1 MAGDPQSPTPGKS
14 FPVVIVGAG
23 PIGLALAGDLG
34 WRGIPSLLI
43 ERTDGQIFQ
52 PKMDMVGIRTMEFC
66 RRWGIV
72 DWVEQAGYN
81 RAYSQDYAWVSQL
94 HGGYEFGREEF
105 PSVQDEPKPAQSPQ
119 KRERCPQNFFDP
131 VLRRFALST
140 GQSQILYR
148 HEYLGHEDLGDKVV
162 VRLRNLETQEEFSV
176 EAGYL
181 VGSDGGASPVR
192 HALGIEIEGQ
202 PTLTYTTNAIIR
214 CDGLEELHDKK
225 PGYRYIF
232 IGPEGTY
239 ATIVAING
247 RDQWRFSIVGD
258 GEMRTLGE
266 VEVRRIFER
275 AVGRSDFD
283 YEILSILPWIRRQLV
298 AKSYGHGRVVIAGD
312 AAHLTSPTGGFG
324 MNMGVQDSVDLGWKL
339 AALIKGW
346 GGPELL
352 RSYEIERRPVAIRNV
367 TEATNN
373 LKLMLTPR
381 EYLNQQVFED
391 GPEGDAARKE
401 FGDAYTRMMKR
412 EWFTIGIHLGY
423 RYEGSPIIYPDGTA
437 EPEDTVSTYEQTAR
451 PGHRA
456 PHVWLEDG
464 SSTLDLFGHGFVL
477 CRFDPAADADP
488 LLAAAA
494 EAGMPM
500 MLRDIDNA
508 EARDLYGKTLVLVRP
523 DGHVAWRGDAAGDAR
538 SVIDVV
544 RGAVS
549 SQAISGTLQ
558 GAAE

>member
-1 MAGDPQSPTPGKS
+1 MAEHPQAATPARS
-14 FPVVIVGAG
+14 VPVVIIGAG

-34 WRGIPSLLI
+34 WRGIPSLLV

-72 DWVEQAGYN
+72 DWVEKAGYN

-94 HGGYEFGREEF
+94 NGGYEFGREEF
-105 PSVQDEPKPAQSPQ
+105 PSVQDEPKPPQSPQ

-131 VLRRFALST
+131 VLRRFA
-140 GQSQILYR
+140 QSSDACEILYR
-148 HEYLGHEDLGDKVV
+148 HEYLGHEDLGDRVI
-162 VRLRNLETQEEFSV
+162 VRLRNLETEEEITV
-176 EAGYL
+176 EAQYL

-192 HALGIEIEGQ
+192 HALGIEMEGQ

-214 CDGLEELHDKK
+214 CDGLEQLHDKK

-266 VEVRRIFER
+266 AEVRAVFER
-275 AVGRSDFD
+275 AMGRRDFD
-283 YEILSILPWIRRQLV
+283 YEILSLLPWIRRQLV

-324 MNMGVQDSVDLGWKL
+324 MNMGIQDSVDLGWKL
-339 AALIKGW
+339 AALIEGW

-352 RSYEIERRPVAIRNV
+352 PSYEIERRPVAIRNV

-381 EYLNQQVFED
+381 KYLNQQVFEE
-391 GPEGDAARKE
+391 GPAGDAARKE
-401 FGDAYTRMMKR
+401 FGDAYTLMMKR

-423 RYEGSPIIYPDGTA
+423 RYEGSPIIFPDGST
-437 EPEDTVSTYEQTAR
+437 EPEDTVSTYDQTAR

-456 PHVWLEDG
+456 PHVWLKDG
-464 SSTLDLFGHGFVL
+464 RSTLDLFGKGFVL
-477 CRFDPAADADP
+477 CRFDPSADAAP
-488 LLAAAA
+488 LVAAAA
-494 EAGMPM
+494 AAGVP
-500 MLRDIDNA
+500 LHVEDIDNA
-508 EARDLYGKTLVLVRP
+508 EARALYGKALVLVRP
-523 DGHVAWRGDAAGDAR
+523 DGHVSWRGDKVSDAATI
-538 SVIDVV
+538 IDVARGV
-544 RGAVS
+544 RAYAVN
-549 SQAISGTLQ
+549 AAPVL